1 MYSDKKYR
9 EDNIESSDLG
19 FEPFSFE
26 NPAPSG
32 FFPYFYNTPPVDY
45 MPFNVMEDFYA
56 RTTPPQFYWMNALF
70 SPPMDEMMTTMNIFE
85 DLDSDLNSE
94 YERFDSE
101 RVDMILSRIEKEH
114 PTVFKVFQVYR
125 IPYFMA
131 KKIIRKIISIT
142 LRY

>member
-1 MYSDKKYR
+1 MYSDKKCR

-26 NPAPSG
+26 NPAPNDFS
-32 FFPYFYNTPPVDY
+32 PYFYNTPPVDY
-45 MPFNVMEDFYA
+45 MSYNVIEDFYA

-85 DLDSDLNSE
+85 NLDSDLDLE
-94 YERFDSE
+94 YERFDKE

-114 PTVFKVFQVYR
+114 ATIFKVFQVYR